1 MKIIMKNFG
10 NRGVTTFVETDGENF
25 WIDLYSFHA
34 FCKLIA
40 DIAQVD
46 GKWFSLLWYTQ
57 EFVTNNFL
65 VFCKLKQQ
73 NE

>member
-10 NRGVTTFVETDGENF
+10 NQGVTTFVETEGENF
-25 WIDLYSFHA
+25 RIDLYYFHA

-46 GKWFSLLWYTQ
+46 VRKWSSLL
-57 EFVTNNFL
+57 
-65 VFCKLKQQ
+65 
-73 NE
+73 